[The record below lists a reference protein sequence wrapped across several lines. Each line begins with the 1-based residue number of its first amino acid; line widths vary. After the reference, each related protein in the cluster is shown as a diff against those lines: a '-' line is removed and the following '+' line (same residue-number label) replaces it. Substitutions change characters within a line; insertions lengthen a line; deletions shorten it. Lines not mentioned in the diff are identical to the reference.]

1 MLIWRPPTERVID
14 REAGSTTE
22 TPRIPTHITN
32 ASSGPKGTVLGPAR
46 ILRYGWLWYTC
57 AVNRKPAMC
66 GFRLVALAIIQLA
79 GFGCGYKFIDYS
91 EPIADLGSVAIQTF
105 KNESYEP
112 GVEFVVADALRREF
126 LRRGAVVLVDDAIDA
141 DLVVSGVVEPIV
153 TRARSFSTIALA
165 LEWEATLQLVVYAER
180 SGGIRTRLDEDA
192 TLATERYLASAD
204 IEATR
209 QNRDEAIRT
218 MASNLA
224 AHVHDML
231 YELYLP

>member
-1 MLIWRPPTERVID
+1 
-14 REAGSTTE
+14 
-22 TPRIPTHITN
+22 
-32 ASSGPKGTVLGPAR
+32 
-46 ILRYGWLWYTC
+46 
-57 AVNRKPAMC
+57 
-66 GFRLVALAIIQLA
+66 
-79 GFGCGYKFIDYS
+79 
-91 EPIADLGSVAIQTF
+91 VAIQTF

-153 TRARSFSTIALA
+153 TRARSFSSIALA
-165 LEWEATLQLVVYAER
+165 LEWEATLQLAVYAER
-180 SGGIRTRLDEDA
+180 SDGTRTRLDGDA

-204 IEATR
+204 IEVTR

>member
-1 MLIWRPPTERVID
+1 MPSVYIGPYANYRPQFDGRTGI
-14 REAGSTTE
+14 
-22 TPRIPTHITN
+22 
-32 ASSGPKGTVLGPAR
+32 
-46 ILRYGWLWYTC
+46 
-57 AVNRKPAMC
+57 
-66 GFRLVALAIIQLA
+66 
-79 GFGCGYKFIDYS
+79 FGANQEVGLTLTFECS
-91 EPIADLGSVAIQTF
+91 MGSVAIQTF
-105 KNESYEP
+105 ENESYEP

-153 TRARSFSTIALA
+153 TRARSFSSIALA
-165 LEWEATLQLVVYAER
+165 LEWEATLQLAVYAER
-180 SGGIRTRLDEDA
+180 SGGSTTRLDEDA

>member
-1 MLIWRPPTERVID
+1 M
-14 REAGSTTE
+14 
-22 TPRIPTHITN
+22 
-32 ASSGPKGTVLGPAR
+32 
-46 ILRYGWLWYTC
+46 
-57 AVNRKPAMC
+57 NRKRARC
-66 GFRLVALAIIQLA
+66 GLWLIALSLIQLA
-79 GFGCGYKFIDYS
+79 GTSCGYKFIDYS
-91 EPIADLGSVAIQTF
+91 EPIAGLGSVAVQTF

-153 TRARSFSTIALA
+153 TKTRSFSSIALA
-165 LEWEATLQLVVYAER
+165 LEWEITLQLAVYAEW
-180 SGGIRTRLDEDA
+180 SDGTRTRLDEDA

-209 QNRDEAIRT
+209 MNRDEAIRT
-218 MASNLA
+218 MALGLA
-224 AHVHDML
+224 SHVHDML

>member
-1 MLIWRPPTERVID
+1 MCE
-14 REAGSTTE
+14 
-22 TPRIPTHITN
+22 
-32 ASSGPKGTVLGPAR
+32 
-46 ILRYGWLWYTC
+46 LRL
-57 AVNRKPAMC
+57 
-66 GFRLVALAIIQLA
+66 LALAIILLA

-105 KNESYEP
+105 ENESYEP

-126 LRRGAVVLVDDAIDA
+126 LRRGAVSVVDDASDA
-141 DLVVSGVVEPIV
+141 DLVVSGTVEPIV
-153 TRARSFSTIALA
+153 TRARSFSSIALA
-165 LEWEATLQLVVYAER
+165 LEWEVTLQLAVYTER
-180 SGGIRTRLDEDA
+180 SGGIRTRLDGDA

-209 QNRDEAIRT
+209 KNRDEALRT
-218 MASNLA
+218 MASDLA

>member
-1 MLIWRPPTERVID
+1 V
-14 REAGSTTE
+14 
-22 TPRIPTHITN
+22 
-32 ASSGPKGTVLGPAR
+32 
-46 ILRYGWLWYTC
+46 
-57 AVNRKPAMC
+57 
-66 GFRLVALAIIQLA
+66 LAIIQFA

-112 GVEFVVADALRREF
+112 GVEFVVGDALRREF

-153 TRARSFSTIALA
+153 TRARSFSPIALA
-165 LEWEATLQLVVYAER
+165 LEWEATLQLAVYAER
-180 SGGIRTRLDEDA
+180 SDGSRTRLDEDA
-192 TLATERYLASAD
+192 MLATERYLASAD
-204 IEATR
+204 IEVTR

-224 AHVHDML
+224 SHVHDML

>member
-1 MLIWRPPTERVID
+1 M
-14 REAGSTTE
+14 
-22 TPRIPTHITN
+22 
-32 ASSGPKGTVLGPAR
+32 
-46 ILRYGWLWYTC
+46 
-57 AVNRKPAMC
+57 
-66 GFRLVALAIIQLA
+66 IQLA
-79 GFGCGYKFIDYS
+79 GSGCGYKLVDYS
-91 EPIADLGSVAIQTF
+91 EPIPDLGSVAIQTF

-126 LRRGAVVLVDDAIDA
+126 LRRGAVVLVDEAVDA

-153 TRARSFSTIALA
+153 TRARSFSSIALA
-165 LEWEATLQLVVYAER
+165 LEWEVTLQLAVYAER
-180 SGGIRTRLDEDA
+180 SDGSRMQLDDGA

-204 IEATR
+204 IEVTR

-218 MASNLA
+218 VASSLA

>member
-1 MLIWRPPTERVID
+1 
-14 REAGSTTE
+14 
-22 TPRIPTHITN
+22 
-32 ASSGPKGTVLGPAR
+32 
-46 ILRYGWLWYTC
+46 
-57 AVNRKPAMC
+57 MC
-66 GFRLVALAIIQLA
+66 GLRLVALAIIQLA
-79 GFGCGYKFIDYS
+79 GVGCGYKFIDYS

-153 TRARSFSTIALA
+153 TRARSFSSIALA
-165 LEWEATLQLVVYAER
+165 LEWEATLQLAVYAER
-180 SGGIRTRLDEDA
+180 SDGIRTRLDEDA

-204 IEATR
+204 IEVTR